1 MQPIVA
7 GSQIFQP
14 DQRIAYEV
22 DYWPSAFATVE
33 NDLASGGIVTDLYE
47 PKVAGAWGSVL
58 TGLPTATAGTE
69 ISGVISPSS
78 ALQAVFTSGRVA
90 NLADYWGAGAPG
102 HHGAGIAGQVLYH
115 WRLYLRDPTG
125 RSWFDGATNP
135 TFTLAFAGQGY
146 VKVTKTISGVTTN
159 VKYQTGTPF
168 GGSNIGGTSY
178 SNDAL
183 SERDFLVNGYRFSET
198 ISTMAA
204 GDYLDIYYVQNAE
217 VWGGYAFKVI
227 QGT

>member
-159 VKYQTGTPF
+159 VKYR
-168 GGSNIGGTSY
+168 SEEHTSELQ
-178 SNDAL
+178 SPVH
-183 SERDFLVNGYRFSET
+183 LVCRLLLEKKKKIKTRRGAHESVRRT
-198 ISTMAA
+198 AHR
-204 GDYLDIYYVQNAE
+204 
-217 VWGGYAFKVI
+217 
-227 QGT
+227 